1 LPGSDGGELK
11 VADCIATA
19 TSTSAL
25 VTIIATIA
33 PTSITGEVELP
44 MTGSVS
50 TYATLLTTIT
60 RLLPQRRMTAALGSI
75 AASPARLPTVM
86 TRPMAAIDRPALS
99 RMSGSR
105 AT

>member
-1 LPGSDGGELK
+1 
-11 VADCIATA
+11 
-19 TSTSAL
+19 
-25 VTIIATIA
+25 VTIIATTDA
-33 PTSITGEVELP
+33 TSIPGELELP
-44 MTGSVS
+44 MAGSVS

-75 AASPARLPTVM
+75 AASPARFPTVI
-86 TRPMAAIDRPALS
+86 TTPMAAIDNPASS